1 MDHLVEEADFESIFD
16 VLYKYNDTY
25 YILRDYKDY
34 KFAQEKIGHLYRNKN
49 KWNEMSLINIA
60 YSGNFSAD
68 VSVKQYCN
76 EIWKLNKGTESWIMQ

>member
-16 VLYKYNDTY
+16 VLYKYNDSY

-34 KFAQEKIGHLYRNKN
+34 KLSQEKIGHLYRNKN

-68 VSVKQYCN
+68 VSVEQYCN
-76 EIWKLNKGTESWIMQ
+76 EIWKLNKGTE